1 MPSLFQLSMPD
12 DVMNSKGEP
21 TNATFLTSIIFQIA
35 PWVLTLAHTKC
46 VELPSHQRGFCL
58 QQMDTKIHNWSKCRE
73 KSTMGFPSPTD
84 MPTMHLS
91 LGHPETEGRKAV
103 RARRPWRMLWDNVF
117 YLWPGNW
124 TNKTST
130 MWLPKQGLHNGIH
143 LTCQHWW
150 GKNISHGPNPMKS
163 YRHWMAAKRWG
174 QSSLATSSPQV
185 TQSQVSSP
193 KHIYIGA

>member
-1 MPSLFQLSMPD
+1 MILEFLNWGFCFPGDSGLYSLTAKVNCDNYIFKTNKASLPSLFQLSMPD
-12 DVMNSKGEP
+12 DVMDSKGEP
-21 TNATFLTSIIFQIA
+21 TNVTFLTSIIFQIA
-35 PWVLTLAHTKC
+35 PWVFTLAHTKC

-73 KSTMGFPSPTD
+73 KSTMGFPSPAD

-130 MWLPKQGLHNGIH
+130 MWLPKQGLPPSDMPTLMGEKY
-143 LTCQHWW
+143 LTW
-150 GKNISHGPNPMKS
+150 P
-163 YRHWMAAKRWG
+163 
-174 QSSLATSSPQV
+174 
-185 TQSQVSSP
+185 
-193 KHIYIGA
+193 